1 MSQPI
6 PRKFD
11 FDTVFD
17 DAGAVALA
25 SARPKR
31 IYPLEEVEIIRAQAY
46 AEGERTAMARLEAQ
60 QAEARSI
67 IAQACQAAL
76 PRLAEVAHAHR
87 IGSAELS
94 LACGQAI
101 ADAAL
106 DAFPRA
112 PLQAALDSLAREI
125 ESAPRLLVTVSPSLA
140 EGLEPLLTQAA
151 QAIGFAG
158 QIQVRQDVGMAPA
171 AFALAFGDGAA
182 RFDPAAAAQRVAEAL
197 QAALASEGLHA
208 EPLIPGGDA

>member
-1 MSQPI
+1 MTEPTL
-6 PRKFD
+6 RKFD

-17 DAGAVALA
+17 DAGGVAQA
-25 SARPKR
+25 STRPKR
-31 IYPLEEVEIIRAQAY
+31 IYPLEEVEVIRAEAY
-46 AEGERTAMARLEAQ
+46 AEGERAAMARVEAQ
-60 QAEARSI
+60 QAQALSHV
-67 IAQACQAAL
+67 AQACQAAL

-112 PLQAALDSLAREI
+112 PLQAALDALAREI
-125 ESAPRLLVTVSPSLA
+125 ESAPRLLVTVSADLA
-140 EGLEPLLTQAA
+140 EGLEPMLAEAA
-151 QAIGFAG
+151 HAIGFAG
-158 QIQVRQDVGMAPA
+158 QIQVRSDPGMAPA
-171 AFALAFGDGAA
+171 AFALDFGDGAA

>member
-1 MSQPI
+1 MSEPI
-6 PRKFD
+6 LKKFD

-17 DAGAVALA
+17 DAGAVAQV

-31 IYPLEEVEIIRAQAY
+31 IYPLEEVEVIRAQAY
-46 AEGERTAMARLEAQ
+46 AEGERAAMARLEAQ
-60 QAEARSI
+60 QADALST

-87 IGSAELS
+87 IGSAELA

-112 PLQAALDSLAREI
+112 PLKAALDSLAREI
-125 ESAPRLLVTVSPSLA
+125 ESAPRLLVTVSPTLA
-140 EGLEPLLTQAA
+140 EGLEPMLAEAA
-151 QAIGFAG
+151 QAF
-158 QIQVRQDVGMAPA
+158 
-171 AFALAFGDGAA
+171 GAA
-182 RFDPAAAAQRVAEAL
+182 ADRDPAYAHASLRRSLVGLFQGEEYEAWRAYAAMHLWQT
-197 QAALASEGLHA
+197 
-208 EPLIPGGDA
+208 PLPPKGSS

>member
-1 MSQPI
+1 MSESLLK
-6 PRKFD
+6 KFD

-17 DAGAVALA
+17 DAGAVVQA

-31 IYPLEEVEIIRAQAY
+31 IYPLEEVEVIRAQAY
-46 AEGERTAMARLEAQ
+46 AEGERAAMARIEAQ
-60 QAEARSI
+60 QAHALST
-67 IAQACQAAL
+67 IAQACEAAL

-87 IGSAELS
+87 IGSADLA

-125 ESAPRLLVTVSPSLA
+125 ESAPRLLVSVSPGLA

-151 QAIGFAG
+151 QAIGFTG
-158 QIQVRQDVGMAPA
+158 QIQVRQDPALASA
-171 AFALAFGDGAA
+171 AFALDFGDGAA
-182 RFDPAAAAQRVAEAL
+182 RFDPAAAVQRVNEAL

>member
-17 DAGAVALA
+17 DAGAVAQV

-31 IYPLEEVEIIRAQAY
+31 IYPLEEVEVIRAQAY

-60 QAEARSI
+60 QAEALSV

-87 IGSAELS
+87 VGSAELS

-125 ESAPRLLVTVSPSLA
+125 ESVPRLLVSVSPSLA
-140 EGLEPLLTQAA
+140 EGLEPLLAQAA

-158 QIQVRQDVGMAPA
+158 QIQVRQDAGMTPA
-171 AFALAFGDGAA
+171 AFALDFGDGAA
-182 RFDPAAAAQRVAEAL
+182 RFDPAAAAQRVTEAL

>member
-11 FDTVFD
+11 FDTIFD
-17 DAGAVALA
+17 DAGAVAQV

-31 IYPLEEVEIIRAQAY
+31 IYPLEEVEVIRAQAY

-60 QAEARSI
+60 QAEALSV

-87 IGSAELS
+87 VGSAELS

-125 ESAPRLLVTVSPSLA
+125 ESAPRLLVSVSPSLA
-140 EGLEPLLTQAA
+140 EGLEPLLAQAA

-158 QIQVRQDVGMAPA
+158 QIQVRQDAGMAPA
-171 AFALAFGDGAA
+171 AFALDFGDGAA
-182 RFDPAAAAQRVAEAL
+182 RFDPAAAAQRVTEAL